1 MISKLFA
8 NFYIFA
14 KVILQLTNFQFS
26 LLYSCKS
33 TNFSALS
40 VKKKGIEA
48 LFLGKSLDF
57 FAFLFV
63 L

>member
-40 VKKKGIEA
+40 VKKRV
-48 LFLGKSLDF
+48 LRHF
-57 FAFLFV
+57 F
-63 L
+63 